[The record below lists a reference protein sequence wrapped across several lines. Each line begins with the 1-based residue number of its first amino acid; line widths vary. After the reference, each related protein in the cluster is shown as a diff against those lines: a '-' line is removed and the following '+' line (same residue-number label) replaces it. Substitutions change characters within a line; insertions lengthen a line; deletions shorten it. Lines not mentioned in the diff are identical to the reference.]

1 MESLSDTQ
9 WDVVISGTGL
19 QQSLLALALSRSGKN
34 VLHVDP
40 NEYYGGA
47 EAALSLQEADD
58 WAARHSGPDA
68 TPFAGAQITKESEG
82 LAASRSYNIPLA
94 PQLILAQSE
103 LVNQLV
109 SSKAFRQIEFLAVG
123 SFFIYQAA
131 GASSEPTLSRIPSTR
146 EDVFSNTTI
155 PARAKRSLMKF
166 LKFVLDYDT
175 ESQAEL
181 WKPSE
186 SEPLAEFLEREFK
199 LDGDLQSY
207 VVTLTL
213 SADGKISV
221 GDGLAA
227 IHRHLTSMGM
237 FGAGFAAVYPK
248 WGGLSEVAQV
258 GCRAGA
264 VGGAVYMLGTGISE
278 VQRMD
283 SDGETNVQISL
294 ANGVVVKS
302 KTLVQST
309 KETSTDSV
317 LLSRLIAV
325 VNSPV
330 SSMLQV
336 VVEGAPTPCAAVV
349 AFPVGSISTDDG
361 TASGFPIYALV
372 HSSDTGECPAG
383 QCIVYLSTVS
393 SSTSK
398 SLLSIALS
406 SFLNAIP
413 TSEPPKCLWRM
424 HYEQV
429 TGTGSF
435 ASEDNIGTFDWIT
448 SDLALNDSILQY
460 VKKAWQFVGGAD
472 EENYMQFEDREGVND
487 DDDAF
492 VN

>member
-1 MESLSDTQ
+1 
-9 WDVVISGTGL
+9 
-19 QQSLLALALSRSGKN
+19 
-34 VLHVDP
+34 
-40 NEYYGGA
+40 
-47 EAALSLQEADD
+47 
-58 WAARHSGPDA
+58 
-68 TPFAGAQITKESEG
+68 
-82 LAASRSYNIPLA
+82 
-94 PQLILAQSE
+94 
-103 LVNQLV
+103 
-109 SSKAFRQIEFLAVG
+109 
-123 SFFIYQAA
+123 
-131 GASSEPTLSRIPSTR
+131 
-146 EDVFSNTTI
+146 
-155 PARAKRSLMKF
+155 MKF

-283 SDGETNVQISL
+283 SDGETNVQVSL

-383 QCIVYLSTVS
+383 QCEYFPSLDLSCLCSCSDEPNKTNTYLHC
-393 SSTSK
+393 
-398 SLLSIALS
+398 
-406 SFLNAIP
+406 LN
-413 TSEPPKCLWRM
+413 
-424 HYEQV
+424 Y
-429 TGTGSF
+429 
-435 ASEDNIGTFDWIT
+435 
-448 SDLALNDSILQY
+448 
-460 VKKAWQFVGGAD
+460 
-472 EENYMQFEDREGVND
+472 ND
-487 DDDAF
+487 DSYL
-492 VN
+492 